1 MTKFLFVLFL
11 LLLLLP
17 VILYSNLLT
26 AEIFFNK
33 STDSGV
39 SWVDSVG
46 ISVGPIEVHDYPP
59 ALDVRSSNIFYTIWA
74 SSFPWS
80 DTTHSYIYST
90 ISTDGGYDWA
100 FWWNFGDRVD
110 DSTWS
115 LKISPVLVTDIIG
128 AAYAVWEDSRGD
140 SMDIYFAK
148 STDEGNTWTNPNIKV
163 SDSSVSARKFPSIT
177 VDTMS
182 NIYVVWQDNRLG
194 GWDIYFT
201 KSTDGGW
208 NWQHPDIPITDL
220 LEGDHVEPIIK
231 QYNDTF
237 YLTWKNS
244 NGDTINVFFGKSTDF
259 GVSWQKGKI
268 NNIDTLERGLP
279 SLDIKDSLIGVV
291 WQDER
296 SGESHIYFS
305 GSTDGGLSWLDD
317 IRVDDG
323 TDGEK
328 YHPSIGIDDWGDIYV
343 AWDDERNGNA
353 QIYFAKSEDIGSTW
367 TSPNMLIGDGDD
379 FFEDIMPSL
388 AVNSQEI
395 CVAWQLEGI
404 IISGG
409 VEESAF
415 SSSYFSLDVYPN
427 PASHSVEISYTLQ
440 NNEDISINIYD
451 ISGRLLK
458 EISSGLK
465 GRGTHILYW
474 DRKDSLGRNVKSGIY
489 FLRIKTQNRTINKKL
504 VIL

>member
-1 MTKFLFVLFL
+1 MKKFMFVLF
-11 LLLLLP
+11 LLLP
-17 VILYSNLLT
+17 VILYSNPVI
-26 AEIFFNK
+26 AEIYFNK

-39 SWVDSVG
+39 SWVDPFGILVG
-46 ISVGPIEVHDYPP
+46 AIEVHDYPL

-80 DTTHSYIYST
+80 DTTHSYIYVTTS
-90 ISTDGGYDWA
+90 SDGGNY
-100 FWWNFGDRVD
+100 WWEFGRLVD

-115 LKISPVLVTDIIG
+115 LKISPVLVTDIMG
-128 AAYAVWEDSRGD
+128 TAYAVWEDSRGD

-163 SDSSVSARKFPSIT
+163 SDSSVATREFPSIT
-177 VDTMS
+177 VDTLS

-194 GWDIYFT
+194 RWDIYFT
-201 KSTDGGW
+201 KSTDGGL
-208 NWQHPDIPITDL
+208 NWKLPDIPITDS
-220 LEGDHVEPIIK
+220 LEGGHTKPVIE
-231 QYNDTF
+231 QYSDTL
-237 YLTWKNS
+237 YLIWSNS
-244 NGDTINVFFGKSTDF
+244 IGDSSHIYFGKSTDF
-259 GVSWQKGKI
+259 GDTWFTRRISNV
-268 NNIDTLERGLP
+268 DTLERGLP
-279 SLDIKDSLIGVV
+279 SLDVRGSLISVV

-296 SGESHIYFS
+296 TGESHIYFS
-305 GSTDGGLSWLDD
+305 SSTDGGLSWLDN

-343 AWDDERNGNA
+343 AWDDERNGHS

-404 IISGG
+404 IISG
-409 VEESAF
+409 VEESANSSLSF
-415 SSSYFSLDVYPN
+415 SFNIYPN
-427 PASHSVEISYTLQ
+427 PASYSVEISYILQ
-440 NNEDISINIYD
+440 NNEDVSINIYD
-451 ISGRLLK
+451 ISGRLLN
-458 EISSGLK
+458 EISSGVK

-474 DRKDSLGRNVKSGIY
+474 DRKDSSGREVKSGVY
-489 FLRIKTQNRTINKKL
+489 FLRIKTPQGYMNKKL
-504 VIL
+504 VLL